1 MREKENMANR
11 PNFCCIFVLFSVTLV
26 FQTEKCNG
34 QFHWGKNHRLEVQ
47 KLKDMINQLRP
58 NNVMMAAAMVRTKF
72 NQIYSK
78 CFKNF
83 SHLILFFLENMKKIF
98 FF

>member
-1 MREKENMANR
+1 MRGNENMANR
-11 PNFCCIFVLFSVTLV
+11 PNLCFIFVLFSVALV

-58 NNVMMAAAMVRTKF
+58 NNVMMAAAMVRAKF
-72 NQIYSK
+72 NQNIFLL
-78 CFKNF
+78 CLCKNY
-83 SHLILFFLENMKKIF
+83 ILLPWFG
-98 FF
+98 